1 MTTWRMPAEWDRHE
15 RTWLAWPSAGYTLG
29 ETDADADEARRTW
42 SQVALAVARF
52 EPVTVVVDPSATE
65 TARAWLAAGL
75 DGTSTHP
82 VSLLEAPL
90 DDAWMRDMGPSFVVG
105 DDGRLGAVDWVFN
118 GWGAQSW
125 ATWAKDAAI
134 AETVAAA
141 AAARIV
147 GSPMV
152 NEGGGFHVDG
162 RGTALVTRTVQLDPG
177 RNPQMDEAG
186 VEEELARTLGV
197 RTCVWLPR
205 GLTRDYGELGT
216 RGHVDIV
223 ACFTPTGRVLLH
235 WQEDETHPDHAV
247 SRQIEAV
254 LAAAVDADGRPLEV
268 VRIPAPVLTHDEG
281 GQPVD
286 WSYVNHLVCNG
297 GIVACTFDDPN
308 DERALAVLREAY
320 PDREVVG
327 VDARPL
333 YARGGG
339 IHCITQQQPAT

>member
-29 ETDADADEARRTW
+29 DTENEADEARRTW

-52 EPVTVVVDPSATE
+52 EPVTVVVDPGATDV
-65 TARAWLAAGL
+65 ARTWLADGL
-75 DGTSTHP
+75 DGATAHP

-90 DDAWMRDMGPSFVVG
+90 DDAWMRDIGPSFVVG
-105 DDGRLGAVDWVFN
+105 DDGSLGAVDWVFN

-141 AAARIV
+141 AAARVV

-186 VEEELARTLGV
+186 VEEELARTIGV

-268 VRIPAPVLTHDEG
+268 VRIPAPVLTHDED

-333 YARGGG
+333 YPRGGG